1 MNKLFLSAAFCF
13 ALIASANAGMLVEA
27 ASGIEAKQ
35 AEISN
40 KISSAKAS
48 AEAKNAAAKEET
60 SSALAEK
67 KKNLDNEYIHVIVD
81 ALYKDVYNMKFNW
94 TDNIDVDLNT
104 IYDNINAKYK
114 EKFNRLTMVNYIRAE
129 LKKYDLR
136 DFNLDF
142 VIITVDS
149 ILRNKDKV

>member
-1 MNKLFLSAAFCF
+1 MNKLFLSVAFCF

-48 AEAKNAAAKEET
+48 AAAKNAAAKEET

-67 KKNLDNEYIHVIVD
+67 KKNLDSAKSD
-81 ALYKDVYNMKFNW
+81 AQSSYSN
-94 TDNIDVDLNT
+94 
-104 IYDNINAKYK
+104 
-114 EKFNRLTMVNYIRAE
+114 
-129 LKKYDLR
+129 LKKA
-136 DFNLDF
+136 FG
-142 VIITVDS
+142 
-149 ILRNKDKV
+149 K

>member
-1 MNKLFLSAAFCF
+1 MKC
-13 ALIASANAGMLVEA
+13 LIQELIYAIGELNEVE
-27 ASGIEAKQ
+27 EWMP
-35 AEISN
+35 
-40 KISSAKAS
+40 
-48 AEAKNAAAKEET
+48 
-60 SSALAEK
+60 LEK
-67 KKNLDNEYIHVIVD
+67 KKNLANEYIHAIVD

-142 VIITVDS
+142 VIMTVDS

>member
-1 MNKLFLSAAFCF
+1 MVGKMQKIKIINLGALHDVEFDIKQFNFFIGEQAVGKSTLCKAIYFCR
-13 ALIASANAGMLVEA
+13 LLKHNI
-27 ASGIEAKQ
+27 I
-35 AEISN
+35 
-40 KISSAKAS
+40 
-48 AEAKNAAAKEET
+48 
-60 SSALAEK
+60 
-67 KKNLDNEYIHVIVD
+67 D

-142 VIITVDS
+142 VIMTVDS

>member
-40 KISSAKAS
+40 KISSAKA
-48 AEAKNAAAKEET
+48 KNAAAKEET

-67 KKNLDNEYIHVIVD
+67 KKNLDSAKSD
-81 ALYKDVYNMKFNW
+81 AQSSYSN
-94 TDNIDVDLNT
+94 
-104 IYDNINAKYK
+104 
-114 EKFNRLTMVNYIRAE
+114 
-129 LKKYDLR
+129 LKKA
-136 DFNLDF
+136 FG
-142 VIITVDS
+142 
-149 ILRNKDKV
+149 K